1 PELPKAARDAR
12 ATLSD
17 VRQYMAA
24 LRQTEESGGLNL
36 PVAVS
41 RRVDDL
47 RRQSGLHVDLEETGA
62 QRDLEPYVER
72 ALIRIVGEALRN
84 VAQHASARNAKVV
97 LRYQE
102 EQVVVTIEDDGK
114 GFASNELDTAE
125 ERGHYG
131 IVGMRERAAGV
142 GGQLVVRSEG
152 VGEAGDGHEAL
163 ARAQELLPDVILM
176 DIKMGDWD
184 GVTATRRVRNSV
196 PSSRVIVLTN
206 YDEDDL
212 VFSSIRA
219 GASGYL
225 LKEVTGS
232 QLANAIRTVADGF
245 SLIYPS
251 VAKRVL
257 DEFGRLRSGERPAG
271 DDEGYSDLT
280 AREREVLK
288 LVASG
293 RANKEIAAS
302 RGISERTVKAHI
314 SNIFSKLELTDRTQA
329 A

>member
-1 PELPKAARDAR
+1 MTAAVPPGQVHKIRVLLADDHA
-12 ATLSD
+12 L
-17 VRQYMAA
+17 VR
-24 LRQTEESGGLNL
+24 GGLSS
-36 PVAVS
+36 S
-41 RRVDDL
+41 RE
-47 RRQSGLHVDLEETGA
+47 H
-62 QRDLEPYVER
+62 EPEIDV
-72 ALIRIVGEALRN
+72 
-84 VAQHASARNAKVV
+84 
-97 LRYQE
+97 
-102 EQVVVTIEDDGK
+102 
-114 GFASNELDTAE
+114 
-125 ERGHYG
+125 
-131 IVGMRERAAGV
+131 
-142 GGQLVVRSEG
+142 

-163 ARAQELLPDVILM
+163 ALAQELLPDVILM

-257 DEFGRLRSGERPAG
+257 VEIGWMRGVARTGGG
-271 DDEGYSDLT
+271 D
-280 AREREVLK
+280 AV
-288 LVASG
+288 
-293 RANKEIAAS
+293 
-302 RGISERTVKAHI
+302 
-314 SNIFSKLELTDRTQA
+314 
-329 A
+329 